1 MFILQLEHACTSLTM
16 SPTGDFLATAHVNYL
31 GLFLWANKSL
41 FSHISLRA
49 INPDAEVPLLDLP
62 TSMENAS
69 DALNDEMDLLAI
81 ETGEMLDLDYKSP
94 VQLDDEL
101 ITMSTLA
108 AARWQNLLNID
119 IVKRRNKPKAPPKV
133 PKQAPFFLPTVAG
146 LDLKFDL
153 TNAALDETNSSKL
166 LIPDNFNNFTVFGKI
181 LDDTNIIDGFQKAI
195 EHITNLGPSMIDFE
209 IKSLHPDG
217 GGRISI
223 MLKFMQMI
231 EFMLK
236 TNLNFE
242 LAQTYLGVFL
252 KAHSRTIVEHIELRD
267 YLVYIEEAQAR
278 GWKVLEDKLM
288 YGIGVVDTLR
298 NFTT

>member
-1 MFILQLEHACTSLTM
+1 MEHACTSLTM

-41 FSHISLRA
+41 FSHVSLRA

-62 TSMENAS
+62 TSMQNVD
-69 DALNDEMDLLAI
+69 DALNDVMDLLALDD
-81 ETGEMLDLDYKSP
+81 GEEIDLDYKSP
-94 VQLDDEL
+94 VQLNNQL
-101 ITMSTLA
+101 VTMSTLA

-119 IVKRRNKPKAPPKV
+119 LVKKRNKPKAPPKV

-153 TNAALDETNSSKL
+153 TNAALDDANSTKL
-166 LIPDNFNNFTVFGKI
+166 LIPDNFNNLTVFGKI
-181 LDDTNIIDGFQKAI
+181 LEDAERTEDFHKSVN
-195 EHITNLGPSMIDFE
+195 HITNLGPSMIDFE

-217 GGRISI
+217 GGRVSL
-223 MLKFMQMI
+223 MLQFMKMI
-231 EFMLK
+231 TFMLN

-252 KAHSRTIVEHIELRD
+252 KAHSRTIVEYSQLRD
-267 YLVYIEEAQAR
+267 YIENVEAAQNR
-278 GWKVLEDKLM
+278 GWRELEDKLL

-298 NFTT
+298 NFTA